1 LSYDG
6 LIVVVPSRN
15 RPETAAAAV
24 RSVLGQGGRGAQVLV
39 SDNSTDADARGRLEA
54 FCAGLEGE
62 GVDYVRPPEPLPM
75 PAHWSWALE
84 QALERSQATHV
95 TYLTDRMVFKPDA
108 LADVLS
114 VVAQHPDRVVSYSH
128 DTVDDRRL
136 RAALHPYPWTG
147 RLFEVDATHLLYLS
161 SRGVIRPP
169 LPRMMN
175 CVVPRA
181 VLDLVQER
189 FGGVFGSISPDFCF
203 CYRCLDLVD
212 SILYYDR
219 TALIQHAM
227 QRSQGASYS
236 RGEDTRDRV
245 DFAGQLGET
254 AMNNAAPVPEF
265 HTIRNAIFHEYCFVK
280 AESRSGRFPE
290 VDPRAYMGAIL
301 EDFSQLENPGLRS
314 EQLGVLRDTG
324 WVGGPR
330 RRYEAGVSAF
340 GALLRAW
347 GVTRGAVG
355 AVLGL
360 VRRVLHPGVAGAL
373 RRIGL
378 PVPAGLIGFA
388 SGEQAIEYAT
398 ANPAPP
404 ATDLVHVE
412 QLFEPPG
419 ATRELP
425 AAQLK

>member
-1 LSYDG
+1 LAYDN

-15 RPETAAAAV
+15 RPDTAAAAV
-24 RSVLGQGGRGAQVLV
+24 RSVLGAAGSGVQVLV
-39 SDNSTDADARGRLEA
+39 SDNSTDADARARLEE
-54 FCAGLEGE
+54 FCTGLAGQ
-62 GVDYVRPPEPLPM
+62 GVRYVRPPEPLPM
-75 PAHWSWALE
+75 PPHWSWALE
-84 QALERSQATHV
+84 QALEESGASHV

-108 LADVLS
+108 LAEVLS
-114 VVAQHPDRVVSYSH
+114 IVRQHPDRVVSYSH
-128 DTVDDRRL
+128 DTVDDRGL
-136 RAALHPYPWTG
+136 PAALLPYPWTG

-175 CVVPRA
+175 CVVPRE
-181 VLDLVQER
+181 VLGQVRER
-189 FGGVFGSISPDFCF
+189 FGGVFESISPDFCF
-203 CYRCLDLVD
+203 TYRCLDLVD

-219 TALIQHAM
+219 TALIQHAL

-245 DFAGQLGET
+245 DFATQLGDT
-254 AMNNAAPVPEF
+254 AMNNAAPVPDF

-301 EDFSQLENPGLRS
+301 EDFSQLENPDLRS
-314 EQLGVLRDTG
+314 EQLAVLRDTG
-324 WVGGPR
+324 WVGSPR
-330 RRYEAGVSAF
+330 RRYEVGVSAF
-340 GALLRAW
+340 GVLLRAW
-347 GVTRGAVG
+347 AVARGAMG
-355 AVLGL
+355 AANGI
-360 VRRVLHPGVAGAL
+360 VRRLLRPGVARAL
-373 RRIGL
+373 RRLGL
-378 PVPAGLIGFA
+378 PVPTSLIGFD

-404 ATDLVHVE
+404 TSDLSHIE

-425 AAQLK
+425 QPR

>member
-1 LSYDG
+1 LAYDG

-15 RPETAAAAV
+15 RPDTAAAAV
-24 RSVLGQGGRGAQVLV
+24 RSVLGRAGSGVEVLV
-39 SDNSTDADARGRLEA
+39 SDNSTDPGARARLEA
-54 FCAGLEGE
+54 FCAGLAREP
-62 GVDYVRPPEPLPM
+62 VRYVRPPEPLPM
-75 PAHWSWALE
+75 PPHWSWALE
-84 QALERSQATHV
+84 QALEGSGASHV

-108 LADVLS
+108 LAAVLS
-114 VVAQHPDRVVSYSH
+114 VVGEHPDRVVSYSH

-136 RAALHPYPWTG
+136 PAALHPYPWTG

-175 CVVPRA
+175 CVVPRE
-181 VLDLVQER
+181 VLGQVRER
-189 FGGVFGSISPDFCF
+189 FGGVFESISPDFCF
-203 CYRCLDLVD
+203 TYRCLDLVD
-212 SILYYDR
+212 SIVYYDR

-245 DFAGQLGET
+245 DFATQLGET
-254 AMNNAAPVPEF
+254 AMNNAAPVPDF

-301 EDFSQLENPGLRS
+301 EDFSQLENPDLRD
-314 EQLGVLRDTG
+314 EQLAVLRDTG
-324 WVGGPR
+324 WVGAPR

-340 GALLRAW
+340 GALLRGWSVA
-347 GVTRGAVG
+347 RGATD

-360 VRRVLHPGVAGAL
+360 VRRLLRPGMAGAL

-378 PVPAGLIGFA
+378 PVPTSLIGFA
-388 SGEQAIEYAT
+388 SGEQAIEYAQ
-398 ANPAPP
+398 AHPAPP
-404 ATDLVHVE
+404 APDTGHIE

-425 AAQLK
+425 QPR